1 LFLNFWLFFGSQF
14 LAYLGGIH
22 KAVNRGVAG
31 WLDFSIRMLMS
42 ASDPQQTLPYYWL
55 LNETVEQFGE
65 IRLVVLYENLLR
77 HFPLWRRNHVLIAIH
92 FVKLIRYQYCG

>member
-1 LFLNFWLFFGSQF
+1 MSG
-14 LAYLGGIH
+14 LARS
-22 KAVNRGVAG
+22 KKTVA
-31 WLDFSIRMLMS
+31 LCPES
-42 ASDPQQTLPYYWL
+42 AFDPQQTLPYYWL